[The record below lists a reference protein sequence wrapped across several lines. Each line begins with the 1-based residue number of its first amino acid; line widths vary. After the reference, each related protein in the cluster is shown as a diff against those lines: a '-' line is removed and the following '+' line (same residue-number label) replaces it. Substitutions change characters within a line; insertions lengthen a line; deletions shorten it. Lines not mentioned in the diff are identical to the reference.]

1 MVIQSGTS
9 LSSNQ
14 NTGNFDLERLKKMI
28 NVAKRNNL
36 SSKEHN
42 GDYISEDL
50 IKLKMSYGLD
60 AINIAPEFGL
70 IETQT
75 YLDHLKY
82 EENLFQR
89 YWELC
94 YQSKK

>member
-1 MVIQSGTS
+1 
-9 LSSNQ
+9 
-14 NTGNFDLERLKKMI
+14 MI
-28 NVAKRNNL
+28 NVAKRNKL

-82 EENLFQR
+82 EKNLFQR
-89 YWELC
+89 YCDLC
-94 YQSKK
+94 YQSKKRVK